1 MEDPQTDCTYP
12 ETESFR
18 RLAEAWKSR
27 GLVLTDWHIHI
38 RGGMTTEKA
47 ALRQERS
54 GIFSAVLENHGR
66 EWPLS
71 DNAKLESFIED
82 SKRVKAAGRAL
93 PVGIQANDRD
103 WFKQISPALRKRL
116 DFVLADTMIM
126 DTNAEGKPQRLWL
139 PDVAIADPESWMRRY
154 LAHNLTILDEPVSI
168 LANPTY
174 LPPCIAMQY
183 EQLWTDERMKQVIG
197 KAVEKGIALEV
208 QAESLFPRARFL
220 LLAKK
225 MGARF
230 SFGTNNFTAAP
241 KDLTRWAEAIEL
253 LYLRPEDLWRP
264 GGA

>member
-1 MEDPQTDCTYP
+1 MDDIQTDFNYP
-12 ETESFR
+12 ETESFQR
-18 RLAEAWKSR
+18 IAASWKSR
-27 GLVLTDWHIHI
+27 GLPLTDWHIHL
-38 RGGMTTEKA
+38 RGGMTAEKA

-54 GIFSAVLENHGR
+54 GINSAILENHGR

-71 DNAKLESFIED
+71 DNAKLESFIEE
-82 SKRVKAAGRAL
+82 SGRAKAAGHAL

-139 PDVAIADPESWMRRY
+139 PDVAIEDPESWMGRY
-154 LAHNLTILDEPVSI
+154 LAHNLAILDEPVSI

-174 LPPCIAMQY
+174 LPPCIAALY
-183 EQLWTDERMKQVIG
+183 DQLWTDERMEKVIG

-220 LLAKK
+220 LMAKK
-225 MGARF
+225 MGALF

-241 KDLTRWAEAIEL
+241 KDLTRWTEAIEL
-253 LYLRPEDLWRP
+253 LDLQPADLWRS